1 MNALRKQLVVVA
13 GTAPVPGE
21 TFIARDLEALRRN
34 GWNIVCFG
42 LDRRADAAGP
52 AVGVSLKLA
61 GALLRRLCTL
71 WRRPQQALAL
81 LRAWRLVGRVA
92 NAARQA
98 DVILAHFAWLTAD
111 VAAVAAAVSGRPWIC
126 AVHAWDVFAHP
137 HASLRAHLRG
147 AAQVVACSEAAR
159 QAVVAAGYPEASIA
173 RVHHGLPLADYPC
186 RAEQPETGRVIVAV
200 GRLARKKG
208 FDQLLRALALLP
220 EDRRGGLQV
229 VGDGWE
235 RARLEALAGELGL
248 SDIVRFLGRL
258 DPAETRRLMQSAAL
272 LVLPSRRLPNGDRD
286 GIANVL
292 LEAMALGV
300 PVVTTTA
307 GAAGEIIADHRN
319 GILVPAD
326 DERSLSE
333 AIGSLL
339 ADRPLRERLALAARA
354 TVEAQF
360 DLRCTGAAL
369 SDVLASHV
377 SVPASN
383 ASRQPAP

>member
-1 MNALRKQLVVVA
+1 
-13 GTAPVPGE
+13 
-21 TFIARDLEALRRN
+21 
-34 GWNIVCFG
+34 
-42 LDRRADAAGP
+42 
-52 AVGVSLKLA
+52 
-61 GALLRRLCTL
+61 
-71 WRRPQQALAL
+71 
-81 LRAWRLVGRVA
+81 
-92 NAARQA
+92 
-98 DVILAHFAWLTAD
+98 
-111 VAAVAAAVSGRPWIC
+111 
-126 AVHAWDVFAHP
+126 
-137 HASLRAHLRG
+137 
-147 AAQVVACSEAAR
+147 
-159 QAVVAAGYPEASIA
+159 VVAAGYPEASIA
-173 RVHHGLPLADYPC
+173 RVPHGLPLADYPC

-200 GRLARKKG
+200 GRLESKKG

-229 VGDGWE
+229 VGDGRE
-235 RARLEALAGELGL
+235 RARLEALAWKLGL
-248 SDIVRFLGRL
+248 SDEVRFHGRL
-258 DPAETRRLMQSAAL
+258 DPAETRRLMQSAAM